1 MDEYK
6 KYLIAIPCMDS
17 IATPTVASI
26 VALSRVGASKFSF
39 LSNSLVH
46 DARNML
52 AREAIETGADR
63 IMFIDSDMVFASDLM
78 ERLAADLDDGLD
90 FVSGIYV
97 KRRLPT
103 IPVLYKS
110 AEIVEVDGRQKGQTQ
125 AYTDYP
131 KDTLFEFA
139 ACGFGAV
146 MMNVDMLIEV
156 CKVYHEPFAPLPG
169 MFGEDISFCYR
180 ARQLGYKL
188 WCDSRIKLG
197 HVGTT
202 VFTEKHYLM
211 QEN

>member
-1 MDEYK
+1 MEHQ
-6 KYLIAIPCMDS
+6 KYLIAIPCLDT
-17 IATPTVASI
+17 IQTPTVASL
-26 VALSRVGASKFSF
+26 VSMSRVGASKYSF
-39 LSNSLVH
+39 LANSLVY

-78 ERLAADLDDGLD
+78 ERLAADLDDGMD
-90 FVSGIYV
+90 FVGGIYV

-103 IPVLYKS
+103 LPVLYDT
-110 AEIVEVDGRQKGQTQ
+110 AEIVNVDGRQKGRTHS
-125 AYTDYP
+125 YTDYP
-131 KDTLFEFA
+131 KDQVFEVA

-146 MMNVDMLIEV
+146 MMNVDVLRAV
-156 CKVYHEPFAPLPG
+156 SDVYPEPFSPIPG
-169 MFGEDISFCYR
+169 TFGEDISFCWR

-188 WCDSRIKLG
+188 YCDSRIKLG

-211 QEN
+211 QTA